1 MTEGKNRQ
9 WILNA
14 RPAGKLTG
22 KEFLWNET
30 PVPRPSDGQVLIRTL
45 WLSVDPAQRLWMARD
60 SYKPAVPLGDV
71 MQSFAVGQVI
81 ESRHPDFKFGDIV
94 RGDFS
99 WQDYVVTDG
108 KGFGGMQ
115 KVASGTPPNLALSL
129 FGVNGLTAYFGMIEI
144 GKIKAG
150 ETVVVSS
157 AAGATGS
164 IAGQIAKIIK
174 DCRVIGIAGG
184 GEKCNWL
191 VNEAGFDAAI
201 DYKSEDVGTRL
212 TELCPNGIDV
222 FFDNVGGEVLN
233 EVLARI
239 NVNARIVL
247 CGSISKSDAAT
258 PQPGPANYSNLV
270 ARRARMEGFT
280 GLDYPARVPEAF
292 EALGR
297 WRRDGRLVHKED
309 VAVGL
314 ENAPKALLR
323 LFAGENFGKQL
334 VKVADAL
341 AQPH

>member
-1 MTEGKNRQ
+1 MTDSKNCQ

-22 KEFLWNET
+22 EEFLWNEA
-30 PVPRPSDGQVLIRTL
+30 PIPRPSDGQVLIRTL
-45 WLSVDPAQRLWMARD
+45 WLSVDPAQRIWMARD

-71 MQSFAVGQVI
+71 MQSIAVGQVI
-81 ESRHPDFKFGDIV
+81 ESRHPDFKPGDLV

-115 KVASGTPPNLALSL
+115 KVAPGTPPNLALSL

-144 GKIKAG
+144 GKIKVG
-150 ETVVVSS
+150 ETVVVSG

-164 IAGQIAKIIK
+164 VAGQIAKIRG
-174 DCRVIGIAGG
+174 CRVIGTAGG
-184 GEKCNWL
+184 KDKCDWL
-191 VNEAGFDAAI
+191 INAAHFDAAI
-201 DYKSEDVGTRL
+201 DYKSEDVVARL
-212 TELCPNGIDV
+212 SELCPNGIDV
-222 FFDNVGGEVLN
+222 FFDNVGGGVLN

-239 NVNARIVL
+239 NLNARIVL

-270 ARRARMEGFT
+270 ARRARMQGFT
-280 GLDYPARVPEAF
+280 GLDYPTRVPEAF

-297 WRRDGRLVHKED
+297 WQRDGSLVHKED
-309 VAVGL
+309 VAYGL

-323 LFAGENFGKQL
+323 LFSGENFGKQL
-334 VKVADAL
+334 VKVADA
-341 AQPH
+341 AA

>member
-1 MTEGKNRQ
+1 MTENKNRQ

-22 KEFLWNET
+22 EEFLWNEA
-30 PVPRPSDGQVLIRTL
+30 PMRRPSDGEVLIRTL
-45 WLSVDPAQRLWMARD
+45 WLSIDPAQRTWMARD

-71 MQSFAVGQVI
+71 MQSFAVGQVL
-81 ESRHPDFKFGDIV
+81 ESRHPDFSPGDLV
-94 RGDFS
+94 RGEFG
-99 WQDYVVTDG
+99 WQDYMVTNG
-108 KGFGGMQ
+108 KGTGGMQ
-115 KVASGTPPNLALSL
+115 KVPPGTPPNLALGL
-129 FGVNGLTAYFGMIEI
+129 FGLNGLTAYFGMIEI
-144 GKIKAG
+144 GRIKPG
-150 ETVVVSS
+150 ETVVVSG

-164 IAGQIAKIIK
+164 AAGQIAKLK
-174 DCRVIGIAGG
+174 GCGVIGTAGG
-184 GEKCNWL
+184 KEKCDWL
-191 VNEAGFDAAI
+191 VNEAHFDAAI
-201 DYKSEDVGTRL
+201 DYKSENVGTRL
-212 TELCPNGIDV
+212 SELCPNGIDV

-239 NVNARIVL
+239 NLNARIVL

-297 WRRDGRLVHKED
+297 WQRNGSLVHKED
-309 VAVGL
+309 VAYGL

-334 VKVADAL
+334 VKVADA
-341 AQPH
+341 AA

>member
-1 MTEGKNRQ
+1 MTDSKNRQ

-14 RPAGKLTG
+14 RPVGKLTG
-22 KEFLWNET
+22 KEFLWNEE
-30 PVPRPSDGQVLIRTL
+30 PIPRPSDGQMLLRTL
-45 WLSVDPAQRLWMARD
+45 WLSVDPAQRIWMARD
-60 SYKPAVPLGDV
+60 SYKPAVRLGDV

-81 ESRHPDFKFGDIV
+81 ESHHPGFKQGDLV
-94 RGDFS
+94 QGDFS

-108 KGFGGMQ
+108 KGFGGIQ
-115 KVASGTPPNLALSL
+115 KVAPGTPPNLALSL
-129 FGVNGLTAYFGMIEI
+129 FGINGLTSYFGMIEI

-150 ETVVVSS
+150 ESVVVSG

-164 IAGQIAKIIK
+164 VAGQIAKIK
-174 DCRVIGIAGG
+174 GCRVVGTAGG
-184 GEKCNWL
+184 KDKCDWL
-191 VNEAGFDAAI
+191 INEAHFDAAI
-201 DYKSEDVGTRL
+201 DYKSEDVAARL
-212 TELCPNGIDV
+212 SELCPNGIDV

-239 NVNARIVL
+239 NLNARIAL

-280 GLDYPARVPEAF
+280 GLDYLTRVPEAF

-297 WRRDGRLVHKED
+297 WHRDGNLVHEED
-309 VAVGL
+309 VAYGL

-323 LFAGENFGKQL
+323 LFSGENFGKQL
-334 VKVADAL
+334 VKVADPA
-341 AQPH
+341 A

>member
-1 MTEGKNRQ
+1 MTKGKNRQ

-22 KEFLWNET
+22 EEFLWNEA
-30 PVPRPSDGQVLIRTL
+30 PIPRPSDGQVLIRTL
-45 WLSVDPAQRLWMARD
+45 WLSVDPAQRIWIARD
-60 SYKPAVPLGDV
+60 SYKPAIPLGDV

-81 ESRHPDFKFGDIV
+81 DSRHPDFRPDDLV

-99 WQDYVVTDG
+99 WQDYLVTDG
-108 KGFGGMQ
+108 TGFGGVQ
-115 KVASGTPPNLALSL
+115 PVSPGTPPNLALSL
-129 FGVNGLTAYFGMIEI
+129 FGVNGLTSYFGMIEI

-150 ETVVVSS
+150 ETVVVSG

-164 IAGQIAKIIK
+164 VAGQIAKIK
-174 DCRVIGIAGG
+174 GCRVIGTAGG
-184 GEKCNWL
+184 KDKCAWL
-191 VNEAGFDAAI
+191 VNEAHFDAAI
-201 DYKSEDVGTRL
+201 DYKSEDLGARL
-212 TELCPNGIDV
+212 SGLCPSGIDV

-239 NVNARIVL
+239 NDNARIVL

-280 GLDYPARVPEAF
+280 GLDYPTRVPEAF
-292 EALGR
+292 EALSR
-297 WRRDGRLVHKED
+297 WQLDGSLVHKED
-309 VAVGL
+309 VAYGL

-323 LFAGENFGKQL
+323 LFAGENFGKQP
-334 VKVADAL
+334 VKVADA
-341 AQPH
+341 AA

>member
-1 MTEGKNRQ
+1 MTEGKSRQ

-22 KEFLWNET
+22 EEFVWNEA
-30 PVPRPSDGQVLIRTL
+30 PIPRPSDGQVLIRTL
-45 WLSVDPAQRLWMARD
+45 WLSVDPAQRIWMARD
-60 SYKPAVPLGDV
+60 SYKPAIPLGNV

-81 ESRHPDFKFGDIV
+81 ESCHPDFKPGDLV

-115 KVASGTPPNLALSL
+115 KVAPGTRPNLALSL
-129 FGVNGLTAYFGMIEI
+129 FGVNGLTSYFGMIEI

-150 ETVVVSS
+150 ETVVVSG

-164 IAGQIAKIIK
+164 IAGQIARLKG
-174 DCRVIGIAGG
+174 CRVIGTAGG
-184 GEKCNWL
+184 KDKCDWL
-191 VNEAGFDAAI
+191 INEAHFDAAI
-201 DYKSEDVGTRL
+201 DYKSEDVGARL
-212 TELCPNGIDV
+212 SALCPDGIDV
-222 FFDNVGGEVLN
+222 FFDNVGGAVLN

-239 NVNARIVL
+239 NLNARIVL
-247 CGSISKSDAAT
+247 CGSISKSDASE

-280 GLDYPARVPEAF
+280 GLDYPTRVPEAF
-292 EALGR
+292 ESLSR
-297 WRRDGRLVHKED
+297 WQRDASLVHKED
-309 VAVGL
+309 VAYGL

-334 VKVADAL
+334 VKVADVA
-341 AQPH
+341 A